1 MAEELD
7 ILDTAVMLRD
17 ANRSLRRLFPD
28 YDEKA
33 EQCREVLRRMMQDIP
48 TEKPLVALTHALQ
61 AVVDANGGE
70 EHGNR
75 QKIQVQSLWMT
86 AAAYDLLMDEHARTV
101 ADKAKDLIG
110 GLDLGNNKKR
120 KINRRKAENE

>member
-1 MAEELD
+1 MRGEPLD
-7 ILDTAVMLRD
+7 VLDTAVMLRD

-33 EQCREVLRRMMQDIP
+33 EQCREVLRRMMADIP
-48 TEKPLVALTHALQ
+48 TDKPLVALTHALQ

-70 EHGNR
+70 AGDR

-86 AAAYDLLMDEHARTV
+86 AAAYDLLMEEHAQTV
-101 ADKAKDLIG
+101 ADKTKNLIAAIG
-110 GLDLGNNKKR
+110 IGEKKKR
-120 KINRRKAENE
+120 SKNSKR

>member
-7 ILDTAVMLRD
+7 VLETAMMLRD

-33 EQCREVLRRMMQDIP
+33 EKCREVLRRMMADIP
-48 TEKPLVALTHALQ
+48 TDKPLAALTHALQ

-70 EHGNR
+70 YGDR
-75 QKIQVQSLWMT
+75 QKIQVQSLWLT

-101 ADKAKDLIG
+101 ADKAKDLVAALGIG
-110 GLDLGNNKKR
+110 EKKSKGHR
-120 KINRRKAENE
+120 GTGTV